1 MITATGGLATL
12 LAGALI
18 AALGIGLSIGAER
31 GPGLVAGITLC
42 IVGVVILLACL
53 RLLRRRAA
61 TLEQALVAAVEAD
74 LPPPREAEAARIVR
88 LVADQSRR
96 LRDELAERS
105 AELEQIK
112 RALAAAGDQV
122 IAIDR
127 SVRIAYLNPAA
138 AADISRSA
146 PYGGRGR
153 ASADD
158 WIGAPLIDA
167 LADPDL
173 HTAVATCLR
182 EGAPAALTVQRES
195 RRYRAVVAPLVSED
209 GATPAAGPW
218 SAVLALHDLSD
229 LHEAEQARRDFFINA
244 SHELRTPLA
253 TISAAAETLEMVND
267 PEDARRFHIIIQK
280 ETERMSELIEE
291 MLALARLESGLSPPD
306 IRTIELGPLVEQA
319 IERVRPQAER
329 EGLELRLRTPNAMV
343 SADPDLAQRALL
355 NLVHNAI
362 KFTPA
367 GGRVEVFA
375 ESGPRFDP
383 APMIWLRVRDT
394 GVGVAAAE
402 QPRIFQ
408 RFYRVDRA
416 RTGERS
422 DGVGA
427 APGSGLGLAVVRH
440 IAEIH
445 GGGVALE
452 SAPGSGS
459 TFSFSLPLAQQR
471 PLSPPAPADSS
482 SPPHRGGEV
491 P

>member
-1 MITATGGLATL
+1 MSTATGGLATL
-12 LAGALI
+12 LGGPLI

-31 GPGLVAGITLC
+31 GPGLIAGIVLC
-42 IVGVVILLACL
+42 VAGVVILLACL
-53 RLLRRRAA
+53 RQLRQRTQA
-61 TLEQALVAAVEAD
+61 LEQALTLATQGE
-74 LPPPREAEAARIVR
+74 PPPLPDPRANRIVR
-88 LVADQSRR
+88 NVADLSRR
-96 LRDELAERS
+96 LHDELDERS
-105 AELEQIK
+105 GELEQVK

-122 IAIDR
+122 IAID
-127 SVRIAYLNPAA
+127 SDARIAYLNPAA

-153 ASADD
+153 DSADD
-158 WIGAPLIDA
+158 WLGAPLIDA
-167 LADPDL
+167 VADPDL
-173 HTAVATCLR
+173 YTAVEACLR
-182 EGAPAALTVQRES
+182 EGAPAALTVERES

-209 GATPAAGPW
+209 GASPAAGPW
-218 SAVLALHDLSD
+218 SVVVALHDLSD
-229 LHEAEQARRDFFINA
+229 LHEAEQSRRDFFINA

-253 TISAAAETLEMVND
+253 TIAAAAETLEVVND
-267 PEDARRFHIIIQK
+267 PKDAQRFRVIIQS
-280 ETERMSELIEE
+280 EAERMSELIEE

-306 IRTIELGPLVEQA
+306 IRTLELGPLVEQA
-319 IERVRPQAER
+319 VERLRPQAER
-329 EGLELRLRTPNAMV
+329 KSVDLSLRTPEAV
-343 SADPDLAQRALL
+343 VAADPDLTQRALI

-367 GGRVEVFA
+367 GGQVEVFA
-375 ESGPRFDP
+375 ESGPLFDP

-394 GVGVAAAE
+394 GIGVPAAE

-422 DGVGA
+422 DGASA
-427 APGSGLGLAVVRH
+427 APGTGLGLAVVRH

-452 SAPGSGS
+452 SAPGDGS

-471 PLSPPAPADSS
+471 PAAPPNLGADA
-482 SPPHRGGEV
+482 
-491 P
+491 